1 MRPNKASQLNRNM
14 MYMMILM
21 AIVVLA
27 CVYLFLYI
35 SLPQEEPI
43 PEENLIE
50 ETTDSVTRF

>member
-43 PEENLIE
+43 PEGSTIE
-50 ETTDSVTRF
+50 ELR